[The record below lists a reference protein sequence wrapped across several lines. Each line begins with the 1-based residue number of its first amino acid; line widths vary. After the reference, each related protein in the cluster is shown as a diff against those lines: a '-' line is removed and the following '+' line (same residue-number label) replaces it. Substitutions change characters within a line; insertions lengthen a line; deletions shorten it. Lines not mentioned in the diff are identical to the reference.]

1 MYRKINGTERN
12 ENMFCPYCGKEKQDS
27 QFYKSPIKTGEYI
40 KPCKSCVT
48 ELYKQALES
57 TKDQGAALWATCMQT
72 GIPMRRAEYTACLD
86 TLEKAAKGKKPS
98 LFMLYHTYLSTSPDK
113 LTGVW
118 DSDMELSNFKDLGDI
133 AKGETDE
140 VALKARWRK
149 QWGGDYEDEDCQW
162 LDDMFDSYTADIFE
176 MDTAMEMRYRD
187 LCKLELEQYKNGV
200 NKDTQSQIKTLM
212 SLLKLDDF
220 KSNQKSDAE
229 RAFEKRIAW
238 VEYTKPSECED
249 LTRFVDMVGYE
260 KDKGEKMR
268 SLRNAVAGTRDYP
281 AIPKE
286 EA

>member
-1 MYRKINGTERN
+1 MERN
-12 ENMFCPYCGKEKQDS
+12 ENMFCPYCGKEKQDG

-48 ELYKQALES
+48 ELYKQALEY
-57 TKDQGAALWATCMQT
+57 TKDQGAALWSTCMQT

-98 LFMLYHTYLSTSPDK
+98 LFMLYYTYLSTSPDK

-118 DSDMELSNFKDLGDI
+118 DSDMELSNFKDLGEEVR
-133 AKGETDE
+133 AETDD
-140 VALKARWRK
+140 VALHARWRR

-187 LCKLELEQYKNGV
+187 LCKLELEQYKHGV
-200 NKDTQSQIKTLM
+200 NKDTQAQIKTLM

-238 VEYTKPSECED
+238 VEYKKPSECED
-249 LTRFVDMVGYE
+249 LTRFVDIVGYE

-281 AIPKE
+281 AIPRE

>member
-1 MYRKINGTERN
+1 
-12 ENMFCPYCGKEKQDS
+12 MFCPYCGKEKQDS

-48 ELYKQALES
+48 EIYKQALES
-57 TKDQGAALWATCMQT
+57 TKDQGAALWSTCMQT

-98 LFMLYHTYLSTSPDK
+98 LFMLYHTYLSTSSDK

-118 DSDMELSNFKDLGDI
+118 DSDMELSNFKDLGDV

-200 NKDTQSQIKTLM
+200 NKDTQAQIKTLM

-286 EA
+286 EV

>member
-1 MYRKINGTERN
+1 
-12 ENMFCPYCGKEKQDS
+12 MFCPYCGKEKQDS

-286 EA
+286 ET

>member
-1 MYRKINGTERN
+1 
-12 ENMFCPYCGKEKQDS
+12 MFCPYCGKEKQDS

-249 LTRFVDMVGYE
+249 LKRFVDMVGYE